1 LKATIPKPM
10 ILEKEVKELED
21 LIEHSEKLKT
31 DVSAKGVDWHIDH
44 SLKVL
49 IGVAKSLKRSDP
61 SEYKQKF
68 NLLRS
73 IVFAFQIIPKGK
85 GRAPKAVLNDG
96 DILEE
101 DLYLQLKE
109 AKEQLIELE
118 GISEKSYFKHPY
130 FGLLNLKMSMQF
142 LNIHTRHHIKIIRD
156 IIK

>member
-1 LKATIPKPM
+1 M
-10 ILEKEVKELED
+10 ILDKELKELED
-21 LIEHSEKLKT
+21 LFAHSSRLKT
-31 DVSAKGVDWHIDH
+31 EVSAKGVDWHIDH

-49 IGVAKSLKRSDP
+49 NGVSKSLKRSDP
-61 SEYKQKF
+61 SEYKRQF

-85 GRAPKAVLNDG
+85 GRAPKTVVNDG
-96 DILEE
+96 EILEK

-109 AKEQLIELE
+109 AKEQLMELE
-118 GISEKSYFKHPY
+118 DISEKSFFKHPY
-130 FGLLNLKMSMQF
+130 FGLLSLKMSMQF